1 MVFKPHMM
9 AVSDPVASIESDHSV
24 FSGSLIISGG
34 LGDIGQLAGHWAAGS
49 HPSCH
54 VWLLGRTGRAAQSMA
69 AALAQH
75 SGCVS
80 TVAGDV
86 AAASDMA
93 RLVLVL
99 GTSGAPAVSGL
110 LHAGAVLH
118 DALLGQQTA
127 GSLRAVFAPKVTGAL
142 RLLDATSAMP
152 LQAVAQF
159 SSLTAQLGTPGQAN
173 YAAANAALEAVAQD
187 RLNQGLQSRSVMWGP
202 WASGLALNDARI
214 LERFKK
220 AGLGVITGTYHE
232 APSPWLR
239 SRVIARLEHDP
250 CSAGRS
256 SSVVSGR
263 LQALSA
269 WRCSRECSAAAPIQ
283 PL

>member
-1 MVFKPHMM
+1 MLHDSALQVRVLF
-9 AVSDPVASIESDHSV
+9 SSIASLT
-24 FSGSLIISGG
+24 GP
-34 LGDIGQLAGHWAAGS
+34 AGS
-49 HPSCH
+49 
-54 VWLLGRTGRAAQSMA
+54 
-69 AALAQH
+69 
-75 SGCVS
+75 
-80 TVAGDV
+80 
-86 AAASDMA
+86 
-93 RLVLVL
+93 
-99 GTSGAPAVSGL
+99 
-110 LHAGAVLH
+110 
-118 DALLGQQTA
+118 
-127 GSLRAVFAPKVTGAL
+127 
-142 RLLDATSAMP
+142 
-152 LQAVAQF
+152 
-159 SSLTAQLGTPGQAN
+159 AN

-239 SRVIARLEHDP
+239 SRVIARLEHDL